1 MQLFSCIVLHHALGH
16 RHPAGQGCSRHQL
29 LPLEML
35 PCKHVPPLLC
45 LAPECTCGP
54 VDLLFVLD
62 SSESIGLQNFQIA
75 KDFIIKVID
84 RLSKDERVKVRF
96 PLSAVKSL
104 CALAYFSL
112 QAGKW
117 GDDLAPKGLHQAWLQ
132 AGGGSSQIH
141 KVMEIKQQI
150 IVPK

>member
-1 MQLFSCIVLHHALGH
+1 MQLFFLHCFALCFGGGWGIGTQLGRGAAGISCFLWKCL
-16 RHPAGQGCSRHQL
+16 PA
-29 LPLEML
+29 
-35 PCKHVPPLLC
+35 KHVPLLLC

-96 PLSAVKSL
+96 PWML
-104 CALAYFSL
+104 
-112 QAGKW
+112 
-117 GDDLAPKGLHQAWLQ
+117 
-132 AGGGSSQIH
+132 
-141 KVMEIKQQI
+141 
-150 IVPK
+150 

>member
-1 MQLFSCIVLHHALGH
+1 MQLFLCIFFTLCFGGGWGTGSQLGRAAAGISCFLWK
-16 RHPAGQGCSRHQL
+16 CL
-29 LPLEML
+29 LA
-35 PCKHVPPLLC
+35 KHVPSLLC

-96 PLSAVKSL
+96 PLSAAISL
-104 CALAYFSL
+104 CALTYFSL

-117 GDDLAPKGLHQAWLQ
+117 GGASTQKASTRLGCKLGVGLPKF
-132 AGGGSSQIH
+132 IR
-141 KVMEIKQQI
+141 
-150 IVPK
+150 

>member
-1 MQLFSCIVLHHALGH
+1 MEKFLNWLSSLLCSHFSALFCTMLWGGGWGIGTQLGRAASGISCFLWRCL
-16 RHPAGQGCSRHQL
+16 PAKQ
-29 LPLEML
+29 
-35 PCKHVPPLLC
+35 VPPLLC
-45 LAPECTCGP
+45 CAPECTCGP

-96 PLSAVKSL
+96 PQSAVKSL
-104 CALAYFSL
+104 CALTYFSL

-117 GDDLAPKGLHQAWLQ
+117 GGASTPKSLH
-132 AGGGSSQIH
+132 
-141 KVMEIKQQI
+141 
-150 IVPK
+150 